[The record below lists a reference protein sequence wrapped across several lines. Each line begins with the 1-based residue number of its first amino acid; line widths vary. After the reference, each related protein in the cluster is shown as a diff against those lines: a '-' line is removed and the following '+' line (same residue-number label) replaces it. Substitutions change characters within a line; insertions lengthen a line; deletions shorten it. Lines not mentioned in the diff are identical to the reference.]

1 MDCRPLK
8 DRSRSSR
15 AVRRCLT
22 MPLLYPAG
30 LAPTNLQQNRAVCRQ
45 RGNVDV
51 DLIKQI
57 RYFGDVADIVMR
69 QL

>member
-1 MDCRPLK
+1 
-8 DRSRSSR
+8 
-15 AVRRCLT
+15 